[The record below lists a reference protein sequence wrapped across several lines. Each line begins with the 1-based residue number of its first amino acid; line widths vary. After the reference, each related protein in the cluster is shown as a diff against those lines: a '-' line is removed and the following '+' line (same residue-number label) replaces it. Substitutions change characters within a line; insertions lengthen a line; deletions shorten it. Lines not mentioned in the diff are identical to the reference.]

1 MSNKAK
7 VVVNEEK
14 ISETP
19 TVLVGAS
26 DKADQLSPNPAHSG
40 FTKQLFVD
48 SLPGT
53 GEPNVIYCVAQKT
66 GPDQAIVG
74 YKNYKW
80 DLDHKKYERVFD
92 SDPTLKLF
100 LGEQGVAFNENN
112 PPKKAPQQVFTGDVV
127 FAKEPTIEGKPLHKF
142 IDKTGGVTEEELED
156 VINEVKVTANP
167 ELAGTED
174 SLTSVQIGNTKYK
187 VPQPTPELPTAP
199 TTDGV
204 YTLKCSVV
212 SGVATYSWVA
222 DE

>member
-66 GPDQAIVG
+66 GPEQAIVG
-74 YKNYKW
+74 YRNYKW

-92 SDPTLKLF
+92 NDPALKILQ
-100 LGEQGVAFNENN
+100 GPQGVEVNETN
-112 PPKKAPQQVFTGDVV
+112 PPKKAPEKVFTGDVV
-127 FAKEPTIEGKPLHKF
+127 FTKEPTIEGKPLHEF
-142 IDKTGGVTEEELED
+142 VDKTGGVTQKELD
-156 VINEVKVTANP
+156 NAINEVKAIANP
-167 ELAGTED
+167 ELAGTESELE
-174 SLTSVQIGNTKYK
+174 SLQLGDVKYK
-187 VPQPTPELPTAP
+187 IPKSPIPNAP
-199 TTDGV
+199 TTDGQ
-204 YTLKCSVV
+204 YTLKCTVV
-212 SGVATYSWVA
+212 AGVPTYEWVA
-222 DE
+222 IE